1 MHNISLFI
9 KKEEDYNEVAKKENT
24 LKFQEMRSL
33 IDNTN
38 TKSWKHDEP
47 VKTEGIRRNNE
58 KKPDTSQTMHTIF
71 RTPRQAPA
79 QGLLLRVFLA
89 KLAYLSDCLSSPT

>member
-38 TKSWKHDEP
+38 TKS
-47 VKTEGIRRNNE
+47 
-58 KKPDTSQTMHTIF
+58 
-71 RTPRQAPA
+71 
-79 QGLLLRVFLA
+79 
-89 KLAYLSDCLSSPT
+89 